1 MPQGSLALYRRHLSS
16 CPHVAKGNHWTRC
29 HCPIWVQGSIG
40 GEPIR
45 RSLNTTNWTAAS
57 SVVHQ
62 WQAAGQIGVL
72 KPEIPTVAEA
82 VAKFLDEAAVRNL
95 AATTIQKRREL
106 LVGKLLPFCERRGFH
121 RLRELTV
128 EALRAFRQTW
138 TYSPLS
144 AVKRLEYLRAFL
156 RFCYEA
162 AWIDA
167 NPALALRPTKVSQ
180 KQTLPFTDEEVDRL
194 LVAARGLVRFRS
206 YGPRMEPMILLLRYS
221 GLRIQDAACL
231 ERSRLTDDKLFLY
244 TQKTGTPVYC
254 PMPTSVVERLACRAK
269 YERPVFLLRREESA
283 GEHGQELGSRVS
295 EDRRVG
301 RSDRRGLSSAS
312 LPRHLRG
319 LPAPQGRLA
328 GERVEAARPQLD
340 QDHRTALCPMGEGPA
355 GAAGGGGAADLEPD
369 RRGDGLARVTRPCAA
384 SIMSA

>member
-16 CPHVAKGNHWTRC
+16 CPHIAKGNHWTRC

-82 VAKFLDEAAVRNL
+82 VGKFLDEAAVRNL

-106 LVGKLLPFCERRGFH
+106 LEGKLLPFCERRGFH

-206 YGPRMEPMILLLRYS
+206 YGPRMEPMILLPPLLGSPHSRRGVPGAES
-221 GLRIQDAACL
+221 SHRRQAVPLHAEDRHAGLLPDADLGRRAN
-231 ERSRLTDDKLFLY
+231 R
-244 TQKTGTPVYC
+244 
-254 PMPTSVVERLACRAK
+254 CRAK
-269 YERPVFLLRREESA
+269 HERPVFLLRREESA

-295 EDRRVG
+295 EDRRGG

-319 LPAPQGRLA
+319 LPAAQGRLA
-328 GERVEAARPQLD
+328 GERLEAARP
-340 QDHRTALCPMGEGPA
+340 
-355 GAAGGGGAADLEPD
+355 
-369 RRGDGLARVTRPCAA
+369 
-384 SIMSA
+384 

>member
-1 MPQGSLALYRRHLSS
+1 MPQGSLALYRRHLGS
-16 CPHVAKGNHWTRC
+16 CPQVQKGNHGTRC

-45 RSLNTTNWTAAS
+45 RSLNHTNWTAAS

-62 WQAAGQIGVL
+62 WQAAGHISG
-72 KPEIPTVAEA
+72 PRTHNRTVAEA
-82 VAKFLDEAAVRNL
+82 VGKFLDEAAVRNL
-95 AATTIQKRREL
+95 AATTIQKHREL

-206 YGPRMEPMILLLRYS
+206 YGPRVEPMILLLRYS

-231 ERSRLTDDKLFLY
+231 EPTRRPDDKLVLY

-254 PMPTSVVERLACRAK
+254 PMPTSVVERIGAVQNTNDGYFFYEGKSQPESMVKSWDRVFEQIGASANPTVAGCHRIASATPSRSACSSRASRWKACRSC
-269 YERPVFLLRREESA
+269 SA
-283 GEHGQELGSRVS
+283 TA
-295 EDRRVG
+295 
-301 RSDRRGLSSAS
+301 RSKSPNDTMPRG
-312 LPRHLRG
+312 
-319 LPAPQGRLA
+319 
-328 GERVEAARPQLD
+328 
-340 QDHRTALCPMGEGPA
+340 
-355 GAAGGGGAADLEPD
+355 
-369 RRGDGLARVTRPCAA
+369 
-384 SIMSA
+384 